1 MFKKILLGFFLFT
14 LFLSPIYTQAITLE
28 DQPVNVYFFYSET
41 CPHCKAEI
49 VFLKDIAKQDP
60 SIKIHAFEITTSA
73 QNADLLISIGKQ
85 FKLDVSAVPFTM
97 IGNSYFPGWSDS
109 QEAKLD
115 IQEAIKCV
123 KTQECPDIL
132 GNFLSRG
139 LGTKT
144 NTEKPKQNV
153 PDTIKVPIFGEIS
166 TKNLSLPILT
176 IVIAGL
182 DGFNPCAMW
191 VLLFLI
197 TLLLGMKNRRRM
209 WILGGS
215 FIAAS
220 GIVYFLFLTAWLNIF
235 LFLGFVFWV
244 RIVIGIVA
252 ILSGY
257 FSIKSYL
264 RDRKGTCPITQGDK
278 QQRIFDKLKNIV
290 QEKRFIVSLLGIVLL
305 AFAVNLV
312 ELICSAGLPAVYTQ
326 VLALS
331 NLSPFQ
337 HFSYLILYILIFM
350 LNDII
355 IFSIAMITLK
365 SVAFTGKYSAL
376 SKIIGGIII
385 LLLGILL
392 IFRPEWLMFA

>member
-1 MFKKILLGFFLFT
+1 MFKKILLVGFLFILI
-14 LFLSPIYTQAITLE
+14 LFPIYTQAITLE
-28 DQPVNVYFFYSET
+28 DQPINVYLFYSET

-49 VFLKDIAKQDP
+49 EFLDELSKQDP
-60 SIKIHAFEITTSA
+60 NLRVHAFEITTNT
-73 QNADLLISIGKQ
+73 QNADLLISIGRQ
-85 FKLDVSAVPFTM
+85 FNLDISSVPFTM
-97 IGNSYFPGWSDS
+97 IGSSYFPGWSDT

-115 IQEAIKCV
+115 IQEAIDCIRR
-123 KTQECPDIL
+123 QECPDVL
-132 GNFLSRG
+132 GNFLNSKNS
-139 LGTKT
+139 TD
-144 NTEKPKQNV
+144 KPTQNV

-176 IVIAGL
+176 IVIGAL

-197 TLLLGMKNRRRM
+197 SLLLGMQNRKKM

-220 GIVYFLFLTAWLNIF
+220 GIVYFLFLAAWLNIF
-235 LFLGFVFWV
+235 LFLGVVFWV
-244 RIVIGIVA
+244 RIIIGIVA

-264 RDRKGTCPITQGDK
+264 KDRKGTCPITQGDR

-290 QEKRFIVSLLGIVLL
+290 QQKRFIVSLIGIILL

-326 VLALS
+326 VLSLS
-331 NLSPFQ
+331 NLPPLQ
-337 HFSYLILYILIFM
+337 YYSYLILYIIIFM
-350 LNDII
+350 LDDII
-355 IFSIAMITLK
+355 IFTIAMLTLK

-392 IFRPEWLMFA
+392 ISRPEWLMFS

>member
-1 MFKKILLGFFLFT
+1 MFKKTLLGFFLFT
-14 LFLSPIYTQAITLE
+14 LILIPIYTQAVTLE
-28 DQPVNVYFFYSET
+28 DQPANVYFFHSET
-41 CPHCKAEI
+41 CSHCKAEFA
-49 VFLKDIAKQDP
+49 FLKDLAKQDP
-60 SIKIHAFEITTSA
+60 SVKIHAFEITTNT
-73 QNADLLISIGKQ
+73 QNADLLISIGRQ
-85 FKLDVSAVPFTM
+85 FQLDVSTVPFTM
-97 IGNSYFPGWSDS
+97 IGSSYFPGWSDS
-109 QEAKLD
+109 QESKLD

-132 GNFLSRG
+132 GNFLNS
-139 LGTKT
+139 KT
-144 NTEKPKQNV
+144 NTEKPTQNV

-166 TKNLSLPILT
+166 TKNVSLPILT
-176 IVIAGL
+176 VIIAAL

-209 WILGGS
+209 WILGGT

-220 GIVYFLFLTAWLNIF
+220 GIVYFLFLSAWLNIF

-244 RIVIGIVA
+244 RIIIGIVA

-257 FSIKSYL
+257 YSIRAYL
-264 RDRKGTCPITQGDK
+264 RDRKGTCPIIQGDK
-278 QQRIFDKLKNIV
+278 QQKIFDKLKNIV
-290 QEKRFIVSLLGIVLL
+290 QQKRFIVSLIGIILL

-312 ELICSAGLPAVYTQ
+312 ELICSAGLPAIYTQ
-326 VLALS
+326 VLTLS

-337 HFSYLILYILIFM
+337 HYSYLILYVIIFM
-350 LNDII
+350 LDDLI
-355 IFSIAMITLK
+355 IFIIAMVTLK
-365 SVAFTGKYSAL
+365 TVAFTGKYSSL
-376 SKIIGGIII
+376 SKIVGGIII